1 MSTAASQ
8 AHVFYREIAES
19 GVIWS
24 IHDDNGFPAPLTSTG
39 RRAMPFWSSES
50 RALAVIQGIAAYNG
64 FRPAAI
70 SWNEFRERWI
80 PGLTRDKMLAGIN
93 WSGPRATGF
102 DILPSDL
109 ERNVEGLRNVA

>member
-8 AHVFYREIAES
+8 ATAFYREIADS

-24 IHDDNGFPAPLTSTG
+24 VRDDNGFPAPLTCTG
-39 RRAMPFWSSES
+39 RRAMPFWSSEA
-50 RALAVIQGIAAYNG
+50 RALVVIQGVAAYYG
-64 FRPAAI
+64 FRAVAI
-70 SWNEFRERWI
+70 SWNEFRERWV
-80 PGLTRDKMLAGIN
+80 PGLTRDELLAGIN

-109 ERNVEGLRNVA
+109 ERNVETLHNAA